1 MLYTSLFLFFLLPFF
16 LFFYFSVKRGY
27 RNLFILIFSLVFI
40 FLFDS
45 RAVILILFSITV
57 NYLLARLIYRKKRRI
72 FFVLSLLF
80 NLSLLALYKYIPS
93 LISFVGIDRKASLP
107 LGISFYTFSA
117 ISYLSDVFKNRYA
130 PEKNF
135 VSFALWLSF
144 FPTVFAGPIVRYSQI
159 SEKIISRRE
168 SAELFSSGISRFCI
182 GLSKKLILA
191 DSLFSLC
198 TVYRGSAEK
207 DLLFLLI
214 FIAAYTLYIYYDF
227 SGYSDMAIGVS
238 LMIGFEIP
246 ENFNYPYISKS
257 VSEFFR
263 RWHITLSLFFRDYV
277 YIPLGGNRVSFLR
290 HIMNILCVWLL
301 TGLWHGASLPFLL
314 WGIYFGVILIFEKYV
329 FSKIKLPSFVSHVSL
344 ILTVSFG
351 FLIFSSE
358 SLSSFLSDLYI
369 LSGRAGI
376 FSDVSLYYL
385 KGSFLLLIISS
396 VGATPLIKKLFGLL
410 YERVAYFDLV
420 AKPLLVLLSL
430 FLCTAFSVS
439 GSFTPL
445 LYANF

>member
-1 MLYTSLFLFFLLPFF
+1 
-16 LFFYFSVKRGY
+16 
-27 RNLFILIFSLVFI
+27 
-40 FLFDS
+40 
-45 RAVILILFSITV
+45 
-57 NYLLARLIYRKKRRI
+57 
-72 FFVLSLLF
+72 
-80 NLSLLALYKYIPS
+80 
-93 LISFVGIDRKASLP
+93 
-107 LGISFYTFSA
+107 
-117 ISYLSDVFKNRYA
+117 
-130 PEKNF
+130 
-135 VSFALWLSF
+135 
-144 FPTVFAGPIVRYSQI
+144 
-159 SEKIISRRE
+159 
-168 SAELFSSGISRFCI
+168 
-182 GLSKKLILA
+182 
-191 DSLFSLC
+191 
-198 TVYRGSAEK
+198 
-207 DLLFLLI
+207 
-214 FIAAYTLYIYYDF
+214 
-227 SGYSDMAIGVS
+227 
-238 LMIGFEIP
+238 
-246 ENFNYPYISKS
+246 
-257 VSEFFR
+257 
-263 RWHITLSLFFRDYV
+263 
-277 YIPLGGNRVSFLR
+277 
-290 HIMNILCVWLL
+290 MNILCVWLL

-369 LSGRAGI
+369 LSGKAGI